1 MKKRN
6 VICVIVCLV
15 LIVAGCVGLYYLYNK
30 KYSKSDLEDNNNV
43 ENQIQKNEQT
53 VENSKEYSI
62 SKKVLVDLIS
72 TEQIKNGN
80 ILKSKNGNITSEKL
94 TKEEFDKNEEEY
106 IEKIIKNK
114 DKLLNIYNEDSTEY
128 VEYIPQNVLNILE
141 LSSHMN
147 VGYEPG
153 VKILNL
159 SENGKFSK
167 RYIIQEVLKDII
179 NTGNIGKGYV
189 LKGTD
194 GDINAEKISE
204 KEFQENI
211 LNYINTIQAKDSSIK
226 IYEEDGNTYAEYLPQ
241 EVLNTLGLSTHMG
254 AGFGES
260 FKTVNINGNNTYS
273 KRMIIQ
279 CVLNNILQN
288 DNISNNVYKSPDG
301 DITSG
306 KLSEKEF
313 QEDMNNYIDKLE
325 SNKEVFNV
333 TKNGNK
339 QTVEFEVEK
348 VLNALGYSSH
358 MGGGIRH
365 GIQKIELN

>member
-15 LIVAGCVGLYYLYNK
+15 LIAAGCVGLYYLYNK
-30 KYSKSDLEDNNNV
+30 KNNKSELEDNNV
-43 ENQIQKNEQT
+43 GNQLQEKEQT
-53 VENSKEYSI
+53 VEHSKDYLI
-62 SKKVLVDLIS
+62 SEKVLVDLIS
-72 TEQIKNGN
+72 DEQIGNGN
-80 ILKSKNGNITSEKL
+80 VLKSKNGDITSEKL
-94 TKEEFDKNEEEY
+94 TKEEFDKNKEEY

-114 DKLLNIYNEDSTEY
+114 DTLLNVYSEDSTEY
-128 VEYIPQNVLNILE
+128 VEYIPQNVLNTLE
-141 LSSHMN
+141 LSSHMG

-153 VKILNL
+153 IKILNL

-189 LKGTD
+189 LKSIN
-194 GDINAEKISE
+194 GDITAEKISE

-279 CVLNNILQN
+279 CILNNILQN

-333 TKNGNK
+333 TKNENK

-358 MGGGIRH
+358 MGVGIRH

>member
-1 MKKRN
+1 M
-6 VICVIVCLV
+6 
-15 LIVAGCVGLYYLYNK
+15 
-30 KYSKSDLEDNNNV
+30 S
-43 ENQIQKNEQT
+43 
-53 VENSKEYSI
+53 
-62 SKKVLVDLIS
+62 
-72 TEQIKNGN
+72 
-80 ILKSKNGNITSEKL
+80 
-94 TKEEFDKNEEEY
+94 
-106 IEKIIKNK
+106 
-114 DKLLNIYNEDSTEY
+114 
-128 VEYIPQNVLNILE
+128 
-141 LSSHMN
+141 

-273 KRMIIQ
+273 KRKK
-279 CVLNNILQN
+279 
-288 DNISNNVYKSPDG
+288 Y
-301 DITSG
+301 
-306 KLSEKEF
+306 F
-313 QEDMNNYIDKLE
+313 
-325 SNKEVFNV
+325 
-333 TKNGNK
+333 
-339 QTVEFEVEK
+339 
-348 VLNALGYSSH
+348 
-358 MGGGIRH
+358 
-365 GIQKIELN
+365 

>member
-15 LIVAGCVGLYYLYNK
+15 LIAAGCVGLYYLYNK

-43 ENQIQKNEQT
+43 GNQIQKNEQT

-72 TEQIKNGN
+72 TEQIENRN

-94 TKEEFDKNEEEY
+94 TKDEFDKNEEEY

-128 VEYIPQNVLNILE
+128 VEYIPQDVLNILE
-141 LSSHMN
+141 LSSHMS

-189 LKGTD
+189 LKSIN
-194 GDINAEKISE
+194 GDITAEKISE

-211 LNYINTIQAKDSSIK
+211 LNYINTLQGKDTSIK
-226 IYEEDGNTYAEYLPQ
+226 IYKQDGNTYAEYLPQ
-241 EVLNTLGLSTHMG
+241 KVLNTLGLSTHMG

-260 FKTVNINGNNTYS
+260 FKTVNINGNNIYS

-279 CVLNNILQN
+279 SILNDILEK
-288 DNISNNVYKSPDG
+288 DNISNSVYKSPDG
-301 DITSG
+301 DITSE
-306 KLSEKEF
+306 KLSEREF
-313 QEDMNNYIDKLE
+313 NENMNSYVDKLE
-325 SNKEVFNV
+325 SNKDVFSV
-333 TKNGNK
+333 IKSGNK

-348 VLNALGYSSH
+348 VLNALGYSTH
-358 MGGGIRH
+358 MGVGIRH
-365 GIQKIELN
+365 GIQKLELN